1 MSSKPNENPH
11 TWGFDWKNWQQQ
23 TEAKTEQTSKC
34 WSSTTIKKHFH
45 STQKNT
51 FFPIDF
57 LYALQPVKNK
67 IKNGERG
74 RKRSVSSEMGEF
86 IGRVCMWVCE
96 ERRKKKIFVF
106 CVPFPA
112 RTCCWRLATLSK
124 LKRRGK
130 VKRNA
135 ECKKTLI
142 NYTRRQN
149 TLFAPSAVCLQN
161 INKNLWHFPT
171 FSFYFS
177 SETVSTTFIS
187 LFFFWRIKNSS
198 KFLSQERKQIASSRN
213 WTLFQSVAEKKLFP
227 ILLSAFSNG

>member
-1 MSSKPNENPH
+1 MSSKSNENPH

-135 ECKKTLI
+135 ECKKRWLI
-142 NYTRRQN
+142 TREDKTRCSPLPPCVYKISIKIYGIFLPFPFIFLPKLSRRL
-149 TLFAPSAVCLQN
+149 LFLC
-161 INKNLWHFPT
+161 
-171 FSFYFS
+171 
-177 SETVSTTFIS
+177 
-187 LFFFWRIKNSS
+187 FFFG
-198 KFLSQERKQIASSRN
+198 A
-213 WTLFQSVAEKKLFP
+213 
-227 ILLSAFSNG
+227 